1 MMQVYKRFWQVNWAE
16 QWQYRANLL
25 MYLAYWVV
33 SPVVYLSVWR
43 AVANSQGSVQGL
55 DANDF
60 VTYYLTLLVVDVL
73 TSDIVIHILGYK
85 VQDGSLSADLL
96 RPVHPIFTSTL
107 VNNLAFKALTFVA
120 VIPIWIALSLLFRA
134 DYSAVTTTSLLLG
147 VPAIVLG
154 FGISFLLGSTLTS
167 LAFWTTRVYSFSDL
181 MYMVTMLFSGQFV
194 PLQLMPP
201 VIQQLAR
208 FLPFQYTRYFPVQV
222 ILNGLPPGEV
232 ARGFVVGSVWLVLLF
247 GLFVVVWRTG
257 LKRFSAVGA

>member
-1 MMQVYKRFWQVNWAE
+1 MIRVYKRFWQVNWAE

-33 SPVVYLSVWR
+33 SPVVYLSVWS
-43 AVANSQGSVQGL
+43 AVANAQGSVKGL

-85 VQDGSLSADLL
+85 VQDGTLSADLL
-96 RPVHPIFTSTL
+96 RPVHPVFTSTL
-107 VNNLAFKALTFVA
+107 MYNLAFKALTFA
-120 VIPIWIALSLLFRA
+120 ALIPIWIGLVLLLKPDF
-134 DYSAVTTTSLLLG
+134 SAVTTTSLLLS

-154 FGISFLLGSTLTS
+154 FAISFLLGATVTS
-167 LAFWTTRVYSFSDL
+167 VAFWTTRVYSFNDL
-181 MYMVTMLFSGQFV
+181 IYMVTLLFSGQFV
-194 PLQLMPP
+194 PLELMPP
-201 VIQQLAR
+201 VIQQLAL

-222 ILNGLPPGEV
+222 ILNALPPEEV
-232 ARGFVVGSVWLVLLF
+232 ARGYVLAATWTVLLL
-247 GLFVVVWRTG
+247 GLFLTVWRAG